1 MKRMNGRGDT
11 HLGRTLNA
19 ARALGES
26 LRAIARPTYAAIRS
40 CNMQSGRVIVGRV
53 SWRCNPSSGTGVVST
68 PNIYYDQPLVSRAL
82 MQGLLY
88 DVNLEEYR
96 GGIEEASSS
105 ARSPRSQS
113 PYTSLDTVHV
123 SPAICL
129 LDRNTHLK
137 HSPTKL
143 LGNTADC
150 TSKATAPVAMLVVRW
165 ATVFSERKC
174 KTCLRLAHRHGL
186 ASATGS

>member
-1 MKRMNGRGDT
+1 MQPGRWASRLELLLDLPMQQFDPVT
-11 HLGRTLNA
+11 
-19 ARALGES
+19 
-26 LRAIARPTYAAIRS
+26 
-40 CNMQSGRVIVGRV
+40 CNLDGVTAGRV
-53 SWRCNPSSGTGVVST
+53 SWRFHPSSRTGVVST

-82 MQGLLY
+82 MQGMLC
-88 DVNLEEYR
+88 DANPRRVSRRHR
-96 GGIEEASSS
+96 GGILLPAP
-105 ARSPRSQS
+105 RSPCSQF